1 MNTERELKLDTAL
14 RMALQAAADLYEQV
28 LENNCPDGRGLR
40 KENNSAVIGFARA
53 VQYAI
58 QVRDDLGMPDV
69 SK

>member
-1 MNTERELKLDTAL
+1 MNTDRELKLDSAL

-28 LENNCPDGRGLR
+28 LENNCADSRGLR
-40 KENNSAVIGFARA
+40 QEKNSAVIGFARA